1 MPISVHMLGLRLPMD
16 CRQRTKKGHPAQ
28 STTGALST
36 SSIQVRACVDKPGR
50 RCPSMAK
57 TRTIKVKGNVH
68 QNLRVK
74 SRNSGLSSSSSEGI
88 SGSSAMP
95 QIGQV
100 PGPG

>member
-1 MPISVHMLGLRLPMD
+1 
-16 CRQRTKKGHPAQ
+16 
-28 STTGALST
+28 
-36 SSIQVRACVDKPGR
+36 
-50 RCPSMAK
+50 MAK
-57 TRTIKVKGNVH
+57 TRTINVKGNVH